1 MLVFAP
7 GYDGATGLHPPLI
20 EWSSVRFGIVQDLI
34 EAGALTQEGD
44 NVVITLNQDDPAD
57 LQKIVLK
64 GAALEA
70 LGDVDFKF
78 S

>member
-1 MLVFAP
+1 MDA
-7 GYDGATGLHPPLI
+7 A
-20 EWSSVRFGIVQDLI
+20 
-34 EAGALTQEGD
+34 ALTQDGD
-44 NVVITLNQDDPAD
+44 NVVITLNPDDPGD

-64 GAALEA
+64 GAALAA

>member
-7 GYDGATGLHPPLI
+7 GYGETVVDHPIIDLA
-20 EWSSVRFGIVQDLI
+20 SVRYATFQELMD
-34 EAGALTQEGD
+34 AGALTQEGD
-44 NVVITLNQDDPAD
+44 NVVITLNPDDPAD

-64 GAALEA
+64 GAALAA
-70 LGDVDFKF
+70 LGDADFKF

>member
-1 MLVFAP
+1 M
-7 GYDGATGLHPPLI
+7 HPPLI
-20 EWSSVRFGIVQDLI
+20 EWSAVRFGIVQDLI

-44 NVVITLNQDDPAD
+44 NVVITLNHDLAD
-57 LQKIVLK
+57 TQKIVLK